1 MRMGEMSNRSSS
13 FLNWLPRWSSP
24 SLALLAS
31 DLVALFGTAF
41 VVASLRQLA
50 GGVLDTDLHVQ
61 MALFLLVTPIINL
74 ANELYSPTPPPV
86 PEELRHLAIAVSLS
100 YLGIAIYFFLAR
112 IDDTPSR
119 SVYLLAWFFTLA
131 TVPLLRGATRRLLS
145 RRAWWGVPTV
155 FFGDP
160 ALVTR
165 LTISLRRRPELGFR
179 PMAYARWDDE
189 DPLAGDLPS
198 GLRLLHGEK
207 MIRGL
212 VRRTRRKRGD
222 VCALL
227 TIPLNAGMEWRAA
240 QVSRATRLFP
250 TVVLLPEEFSAEGLS
265 FWVRPLEIG
274 HMLGLRVRQNLL
286 DPKRLLL
293 KRVMDLVLSV
303 CIGLCVLPVL
313 IAICIAIRL
322 ETPGPALFRQSRIG
336 RDGQEIRILKFRT
349 MVRDAEDCLVRH
361 LAANPELQAEWDAT
375 QKLLNDPRITR
386 VGHFLRRTS
395 LDELP
400 QLWNVLCGEMSLV
413 GPRPIVASE
422 IVKYADVF
430 DAYMRVRPGITG
442 LWQVSGRSDLSYPER
457 VRLDAWYIS
466 NWSTWLDLYI
476 LARTVPVVFERRGAY

>member
-1 MRMGEMSNRSSS
+1 MAEMSNRSSS
-13 FLNWLPRWSSP
+13 FWNRLPRWSSP

-31 DLVALFGTAF
+31 DLVALFSTALI
-41 VVASLRQLA
+41 VASLRQLA
-50 GGVLDTDLHVQ
+50 GGVLDTDLHVH
-61 MALFLLVTPIINL
+61 MSLFLLVAPMINW

-86 PEELRHLAIAVSLS
+86 PEELRHLAIAVSLA
-100 YLGIAIYFFLAR
+100 YLGIAIYFFLVR

-119 SVYLLAWFFTLA
+119 AVYLLAWFCSLG
-131 TVPLLRGATRRLLS
+131 TVPLLRGMTRRLLA

-160 ALVTR
+160 ALVAR
-165 LTISLRRRPELGFR
+165 LTTTLRRRPELGFR

-189 DPLAGDLPS
+189 ELLETDLPP
-198 GLRLLHGEK
+198 GLRQLHGEK
-207 MIRGL
+207 MIRSL

-227 TIPLNAGMEWRAA
+227 TMPLHADMDWRAA

-274 HMLGLRVRQNLL
+274 NMLGLRVRQNLL

-293 KRVMDLVLSV
+293 KRAMDLVLSV
-303 CIGLCVLPVL
+303 CIGVCVLPIL
-313 IAICIAIRL
+313 LAICLAIRL
-322 ETPGPALFRQSRIG
+322 ETPGSALFRQARIG
-336 RDGQEIRILKFRT
+336 RDGREIRILKFRT
-349 MVRDAEDCLVRH
+349 MVQDAEACLARH
-361 LAANPELQAEWDAT
+361 LAANPGLQAEWDAT
-375 QKLLNDPRITR
+375 QKLQNDPRITR
-386 VGHFLRRTS
+386 VGNFLRRTS

-413 GPRPIVASE
+413 GPRPIVSSE
-422 IVKYADVF
+422 IAKYADVF

-476 LARTVPVVFERRGAY
+476 LARTVPVVFEKKGAY